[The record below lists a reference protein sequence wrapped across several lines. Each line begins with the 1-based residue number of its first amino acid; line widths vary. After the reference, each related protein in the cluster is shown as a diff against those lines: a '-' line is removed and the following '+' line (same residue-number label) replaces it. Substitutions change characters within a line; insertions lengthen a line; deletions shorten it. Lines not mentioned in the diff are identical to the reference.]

1 MGTPTILITTP
12 TGNVGYETLKA
23 LRRLPQRPAIQVVA
37 AVRDLT
43 KKTDALD
50 ALVDTKVQFDFAD
63 PGTFETALAGISQ
76 VLLVRPPQLADVDL
90 YFRPF
95 VEAMRRAEVQ
105 QVVFLSLQ
113 GVENNTVTPH
123 YKIEKLLMESGL
135 AFTFL
140 RPSFF
145 MQNLSTTHRDE
156 IASRDELYMP
166 AGDGRTS
173 FIDVVD
179 IGEVAALTLTDLT
192 GKYRNQA
199 YELTGDEALTYREVA
214 TQLSYVLNRPIK
226 YRNPSVLAFIWR
238 KWIGEKMPLSFVLV
252 MVALYTVAKLG
263 KAAALTPVFREVTGH
278 APRTFRQFAEANRA
292 VWEKR

>member
-1 MGTPTILITTP
+1 MTPTILITTP
-12 TGNVGYETLKA
+12 TGNVGFETLKA
-23 LRRLPQRPAIQVVA
+23 LKRLPQRSAIRVIA

-43 KKTDALD
+43 KDADTLTP
-50 ALVDTKVQFDFAD
+50 LVDERVQFDFSNPA
-63 PGTFETALAGISQ
+63 TFDTALVGVSQ

-105 QVVFLSLQ
+105 HVVFLSLQ
-113 GVENNTVTPH
+113 GAENNTVTPH
-123 YKIEKLLMESGL
+123 HKIEKLLMASGL

-156 IASRDELYMP
+156 IAKRDELFMP

-179 IGEVAALTLTDLT
+179 IGEVAALTLADLT

-199 YELTGDEALTYREVA
+199 YELTGDEALTYQEVA
-214 TQLSYVLNRPIK
+214 GHLSYVLNRPIK
-226 YRNPSVLAFIWR
+226 YRNPSVLAFVWR
-238 KWIGEKMPLSFVLV
+238 KWIEEKMPLSFVLV
-252 MVALYTVAKLG
+252 MVALYSVAKLG

-278 APRTFRQFAEANRA
+278 APRSFRQFAETNRA